1 MGLRNHL
8 GRLDLGVSMLIDQVL
23 GGKEQNFGKKNKSE
37 TESRIKSIKSN
48 QRG

>member
-23 GGKEQNFGKKNKSE
+23 GGKIRALE
-37 TESRIKSIKSN
+37 R
-48 QRG
+48 